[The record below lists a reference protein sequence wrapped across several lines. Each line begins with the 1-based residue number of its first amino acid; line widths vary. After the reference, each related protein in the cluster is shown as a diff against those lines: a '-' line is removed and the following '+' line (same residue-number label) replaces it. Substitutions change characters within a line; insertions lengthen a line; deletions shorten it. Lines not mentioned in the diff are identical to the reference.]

1 MSYTNGL
8 DNPELY
14 FQCKIYTGNATDD
27 RTITL
32 DGDED
37 MQPDMVW
44 LKQRSEVRNHTIT
57 DSVRGGSKQV
67 FPNLNSVEATDSGT
81 VKSFTSDGFVIGTDN
96 QANKDT
102 ETFVAWC
109 WKETADAGFDIVG
122 YTGNATDDVDISHS
136 LSAVPHVIIAKNRD
150 NANNENWCVYHHKNT
165 SAPETDFLKLNTT
178 DATADEVE
186 IWSDEVPTSS
196 VFTIGRQDAIN
207 TSSGNHIAYLWS
219 EKQGY
224 SKFGSYTGNGNID
237 GDFVYTGFRPA
248 WLMIKG
254 PSQTQS
260 WIMLDTKR
268 SPHNVIGEDE
278 LLANTTEATG
288 AASWNPN
295 TSNAIMDI
303 LSNGFKIRTTQT
315 TGLNTSGEPYIY
327 MAFAEAPF
335 VNSNGVPC
343 NAR

>member
-224 SKFGSYTGNGNID
+224 SKFGSYAGNGDAD
-237 GDFVYTGFRPA
+237 GTFIYTGFKPRWFVCKA
-248 WLMIKG
+248 HNAAEGWNIWD
-254 PSQTQS
+254 S
-260 WIMLDTKR
+260 KR
-268 SPHNVIGEDE
+268 SSTGNSLNEILQYDNGAEF
-278 LLANTTEATG
+278 TATD
-288 AASWNPN
+288 W
-295 TSNAIMDI
+295 DI
-303 LSNGFKIRTTQT
+303 DFVSNGIKMRDSDGGF
-315 TGLNTSGEPYIY
+315 NYSGYSYIY